1 VDNPETLE
9 TLGIVDT
16 GRRQN
21 KTSNKIKKNKK
32 KQKNKNKN
40 KTNNNKKKK

>member
-16 GRRQN
+16 GRRQK
-21 KTSNKIKKNKK
+21 KTSNKEKKTKNKKNKK
-32 KQKNKNKN
+32 QKQKKLK
-40 KTNNNKKKK
+40 